1 MKNLYLTILGIVTI
15 AAIIIGCSIHMGGFF
30 GFNPF
35 SIFKPANTKKT
46 EFQDSYTGIHSIDI
60 DAKVLNVE
68 IIRGDECAVSY
79 EGNEDLKPIVKAD
92 NGILKIEQKSKINV
106 AKNANYKSRMVITI
120 PSDTKIKDASFEM
133 DMGNLNMED
142 LEALSIDIDLNMGNV
157 TGNNIVAESVDID
170 ANMGNVEINNIEFKK
185 LTADCDMGNVIL
197 KSSRDLDDYK
207 IKAESDMGNVELDGE
222 RVKGTY
228 VSDGDEGEVELKA
241 GMGNISLS
249 W

>member
-1 MKNLYLTILGIVTI
+1 MLRSYAEMSALFPTREMKN
-15 AAIIIGCSIHMGGFF
+15 
-30 GFNPF
+30 
-35 SIFKPANTKKT
+35 
-46 EFQDSYTGIHSIDI
+46 
-60 DAKVLNVE
+60 
-68 IIRGDECAVSY
+68 
-79 EGNEDLKPIVKAD
+79 NE
-92 NGILKIEQKSKINV
+92 
-106 AKNANYKSRMVITI
+106 NYKSRMVINITT
-120 PSDTKIKDASFEM
+120 DTKIKDASFEM

-170 ANMGNVEINNIEFKK
+170 ANMGNVEIKDIEFKN

-197 KSSRDLDDYK
+197 VSGRDLDDYK